1 MRDRACNDPRIT
13 RLFSE
18 MQTVELVRWLPGVQK
33 VSCTRTL
40 QHYCGLPLSV
50 AKAITDALLECKR
63 PTVDVESAAAARQL
77 IHSLALLRVVARFA
91 EGPGYAPQE
100 RFDQG
105 FEQVAQ
111 FLPAAT
117 AITCRALATH
127 GEWELALSV
136 CLAGIPASVELP
148 PAVEGLLG
156 ELAVEFGML
165 PPQS

>member
-1 MRDRACNDPRIT
+1 MLDRARKDSRIT

-18 MQTVELVRWLPGVQK
+18 MQTVELLRCLPGMQK
-33 VSCTRTL
+33 FSFTQTL
-40 QHYCGLPLSV
+40 QHHCGLPLSV
-50 AKAITDALLECKR
+50 AKAVTDALLEREC

-77 IHSLALLRVVARFA
+77 IRSLASLRVVARFA
-91 EGPGYAPQE
+91 EGPDYFPLE
-100 RFDQG
+100 RFDLG
-105 FEQVAQ
+105 FAQVAQ
-111 FLPAAT
+111 FLPADT

-136 CLAGIPASVELP
+136 CLSAIPASVELP

-165 PPQS
+165 PPQP